1 MCIPHC
7 LTFPI
12 SLVSGHGTIQ
22 ILLAMIGS
30 NAEQELNLESPR
42 KRIGVQNKKVYK
54 GQQTSSIS
62 DQNCITE
69 IQEIDSAPPL
79 GFHTSKGKTD
89 PYRLAIYLY
98 YGQKAVVRIEDI
110 TSEEIEM
117 KKKVFDKGVYFHQ
130 YYFIGTRKTY

>member
-1 MCIPHC
+1 MKCFCKRNGISKKSDYSLYIFSNLEYGNKGKVMCIPHC
-7 LTFPI
+7 LTFSI
-12 SLVSGHGTIQ
+12 SLVSGHHTIQ
-22 ILLAMIGS
+22 ILPAMIGS

-79 GFHTSKGKTD
+79 EK
-89 PYRLAIYLY
+89 L
-98 YGQKAVVRIEDI
+98 
-110 TSEEIEM
+110 
-117 KKKVFDKGVYFHQ
+117 
-130 YYFIGTRKTY
+130 